1 MEVLQS
7 CPLFSGLTDAQIR
20 ALLEDFG
27 GVRRK
32 IKKGEEVPSH
42 RLGLLLSGQLFIR
55 GRSID
60 NRVYALNRIYP
71 GAAFGA
77 ASLFLEDIELSSIFA
92 EKSSEVILFA
102 PERAWAM
109 LQSSPRFCQNYI
121 RFLCGRIAFL
131 NRKIETLSG
140 HTAESKLLSYLQREQ
155 QGGVVK
161 IASFRALADQ
171 LGISR
176 ASLYRAMDALAAAG
190 QLERQSDTLS
200 LLGSAPD

>member
-1 MEVLQS
+1 M
-7 CPLFSGLTDAQIR
+7 
-20 ALLEDFG
+20 
-27 GVRRK
+27 
-32 IKKGEEVPSH
+32 
-42 RLGLLLSGQLFIR
+42 
-55 GRSID
+55 
-60 NRVYALNRIYP
+60 
-71 GAAFGA
+71 
-77 ASLFLEDIELSSIFA
+77 EDIELSSIFA

-102 PERAWAM
+102 PEQAWAM

-140 HTAESKLLSYLQREQ
+140 HTAEGKLLSYLQREQ
-155 QGGVVK
+155 QGGAVK

-190 QLERQSDTLS
+190 QLERQGDTLS

>member
-102 PERAWAM
+102 PEQAWAM

-121 RFLCGRIAFL
+121 RFLCGRWPTSLAFPGPRFTGPWMRWPL
-131 NRKIETLSG
+131 RGSWSGGAIPFRFWVRRRIKPRQQTENR
-140 HTAESKLLSYLQREQ
+140 
-155 QGGVVK
+155 
-161 IASFRALADQ
+161 RAL
-171 LGISR
+171 R
-176 ASLYRAMDALAAAG
+176 ALY
-190 QLERQSDTLS
+190 QF
-200 LLGSAPD
+200 